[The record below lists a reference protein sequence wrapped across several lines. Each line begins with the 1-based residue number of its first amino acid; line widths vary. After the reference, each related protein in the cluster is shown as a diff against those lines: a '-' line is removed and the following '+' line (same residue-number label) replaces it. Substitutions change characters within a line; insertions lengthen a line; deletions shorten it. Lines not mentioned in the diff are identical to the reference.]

1 MNDSGHLGI
10 GLHVC
15 RSIERT
21 DDGNLIG
28 VDCDQTTYS
37 SMDVLYACVV
47 GRPPTIQREIKFLL
61 NGSIVDVVEDVI
73 SSNIVYSYPLDERFL
88 GLFRV
93 VYVENGC
100 NYWARE
106 FSMGVCPTAP
116 IKHDIEVQ
124 RLVELLYKF
133 RA

>member
-1 MNDSGHLGI
+1 MNDSGCLGV

-61 NGSIVDVVEDVI
+61 NESIVDVVEDVI

-88 GLFRV
+88 GRFRV

-116 IKHDIEVQ
+116 IKPDIEVQ